1 MNVSLTIPEPS
12 VKSRLLCPTIDGMDT
27 SRLDLNLLVTLE
39 ALLTER
45 NVTRA
50 AARLSLSQPAV
61 SAQLARLRDVF
72 EDPLLLPA
80 QRGMTPT
87 AKALSLLE
95 PLRQALDQVRGVATS
110 HLNFDPATADLTV
123 TIAASDYLQAS
134 VLQPLVLRLRREA
147 PNVRIAVRHM
157 DPSQHAAQMARG
169 DIDLGLMQPIEAA
182 PSLRMRALFHERYVL
197 IARRGHP
204 ALDGK
209 VGGKQGGKPG
219 GKLSAKAFA
228 KLEQVIV
235 SPAGGAFST
244 PVDQALAG
252 LGLKRQVVLSAASF
266 LFVPDIVGRSD
277 LVALVPERLV
287 KGRAAGLLVLPPPL
301 PIDGFDIAMVW
312 HERNQGHA
320 AQRWLRDQV
329 HAVAASRAKPD
340 TGGVES

>member
-1 MNVSLTIPEPS
+1 
-12 VKSRLLCPTIDGMDT
+12 MDT

-39 ALLTER
+39 TLLNER

-50 AARLSLSQPAV
+50 AARLNLSQPAV

-95 PLRQALDQVRGVATS
+95 PLRQALDQVRGVASS

-123 TIAASDYLQAS
+123 TIAASDYLQTS

-147 PNVRIAVRHM
+147 PGVRIAVRHM
-157 DPSQHAAQMARG
+157 DPAQHAAQMARG
-169 DIDLGLMQPIEAA
+169 DVDLGLMQPIEAA

-204 ALDGK
+204 ALEGKADGK
-209 VGGKQGGKPG
+209 ATA
-219 GKLSAKAFA
+219 KLSAKAFA

-252 LGLKRQVVLSAASF
+252 LRLKRQVVLSAASF
-266 LFVPDIVGRSD
+266 LFVPDIVSRSD

-287 KGRAAGLLVLPPPL
+287 KGRAAGLQVLPPPL
-301 PIDGFDIAMVW
+301 PIEGFDIAMVW

-320 AQRWLRDQV
+320 AQRWLREQV
-329 HAVAASRAKPD
+329 LAVVGPRKDVTTS
-340 TGGVES
+340 

>member
-1 MNVSLTIPEPS
+1 
-12 VKSRLLCPTIDGMDT
+12 MDT

-39 ALLTER
+39 ALLAER

-61 SAQLARLRDVF
+61 SAQLARLREVF
-72 EDPLLLPA
+72 DDPLLLPA

-95 PLRQALDQVRGVATS
+95 PLRQALDQVRGVASS

-147 PNVRIAVRHM
+147 PGIRIAVRHM
-157 DPSQHAAQMARG
+157 DPAQHAAQMARG
-169 DIDLGLMQPIEAA
+169 DVDLGLMQPIEAA

-204 ALDGK
+204 A
-209 VGGKQGGKPG
+209 VA
-219 GKLSAKAFA
+219 GKLSARAFA
-228 KLEQVIV
+228 RLEQVIV

-266 LFVPDIVGRSD
+266 LFVPDIVSRSD

-287 KGRAAGLLVLPPPL
+287 KGRAAGLQVLTPPL
-301 PIDGFDIAMVW
+301 PIEGFDIAMVW
-312 HERNQGHA
+312 HERNQGHV
-320 AQRWLRDQV
+320 AQRWLREQV
-329 HAVAASRAKPD
+329 LAVAAPRKDVATS
-340 TGGVES
+340 

>member
-1 MNVSLTIPEPS
+1 
-12 VKSRLLCPTIDGMDT
+12 MDT

-95 PLRQALDQVRGVATS
+95 PLRQALDQVRGVASS

-147 PNVRIAVRHM
+147 PGIRIAVRHM

-169 DIDLGLMQPIEAA
+169 DVDLGLMQPIEAA
-182 PSLRMRALFHERYVL
+182 PSLRMRALFRERYVL

-204 ALDGK
+204 ALSAKPDGK
-209 VGGKQGGKPG
+209 SAGRPAGKIDGKPSA
-219 GKLSAKAFA
+219 KLSAKAFA

-320 AQRWLRDQV
+320 AQQWLREQV
-329 HAVAASRAKPD
+329 LAV
-340 TGGVES
+340 GGA

>member
-1 MNVSLTIPEPS
+1 MNGSLPIPNPS
-12 VKSRLLCPTIDGMDT
+12 VKSRLLCPTIDPMDT
-27 SRLDLNLLVTLE
+27 SRFDLNLLVTLE

-50 AARLSLSQPAV
+50 AARLNLSQPAV

-95 PLRQALDQVRGVATS
+95 PLRQALDQVRGVASS

-123 TIAASDYLQAS
+123 TIAASDYLQMA

-147 PNVRIAVRHM
+147 PAVRVAVRHM
-157 DPSQHAAQMARG
+157 DPTRHAEQMARG
-169 DIDLGLMQPIEAA
+169 EVDLGLMQPIEAA

-204 ALDGK
+204 ALTDKRGATPGTPPGTTPGTTPGTK
-209 VGGKQGGKPG
+209 AG

-244 PVDQALAG
+244 PVDEALAG

-266 LFVPDIVGRSD
+266 LFVPDIVSRSD

-287 KGRAAGLLVLPPPL
+287 KGRAAGLQVLEPPL
-301 PIDGFDIAMVW
+301 PIGGFDIAMVW

-329 HAVAASRAKPD
+329 LATS
-340 TGGVES
+340 

>member
-1 MNVSLTIPEPS
+1 
-12 VKSRLLCPTIDGMDT
+12 MDT

-39 ALLTER
+39 ALLNER

-72 EDPLLLPA
+72 DDPLLLPA

-95 PLRQALDQVRGVATS
+95 PLRLALDQVRNVASS

-123 TIAASDYLQAS
+123 TIAASDYLQTS

-147 PNVRIAVRHM
+147 PGIRIAVRHM
-157 DPSQHAAQMARG
+157 DPAQHAAQMARG
-169 DIDLGLMQPIEAA
+169 DVDLGLMQPIEAA

-197 IARRGHP
+197 VARRGHP
-204 ALDGK
+204 ALA
-209 VGGKQGGKPG
+209 GKPG
-219 GKLSAKAFA
+219 GKSIGKLSAKAFA

-266 LFVPDIVGRSD
+266 LFVPDIVSRSD

-287 KGRAAGLLVLPPPL
+287 KGRAAGLQVLAPPL
-301 PIDGFDIAMVW
+301 PIEGFDIAMVW
-312 HERNQGHA
+312 HERNQGHV
-320 AQRWLRDQV
+320 AQRWLREQML
-329 HAVAASRAKPD
+329 AV
-340 TGGVES
+340 GGA

>member
-1 MNVSLTIPEPS
+1 
-12 VKSRLLCPTIDGMDT
+12 MDT

-39 ALLTER
+39 TLLNER

-50 AARLSLSQPAV
+50 AARLNLSQPAV

-95 PLRQALDQVRGVATS
+95 PLRQALDQVRGVASS

-123 TIAASDYLQAS
+123 TIAASDYLQTS
-134 VLQPLVLRLRREA
+134 ILQPLVLRLRREA
-147 PNVRIAVRHM
+147 PGIRIAVRHM
-157 DPSQHAAQMARG
+157 DPAQHAAQMARG

-204 ALDGK
+204 ALA
-209 VGGKQGGKPG
+209 GKPG
-219 GKLSAKAFA
+219 GKATVKLSAKAFA

-244 PVDQALAG
+244 PVDQALAA
-252 LGLKRQVVLSAASF
+252 LGLKRQVVHSAASF
-266 LFVPDIVGRSD
+266 LFVPDIVSRSD

-287 KGRAAGLLVLPPPL
+287 KGRSAGLQVLTPPL
-301 PIDGFDIAMVW
+301 PIEGFDIAMVW

-320 AQRWLRDQV
+320 AQRWLREQV
-329 HAVAASRAKPD
+329 LAVGAPRKDVTTS
-340 TGGVES
+340 

>member
-1 MNVSLTIPEPS
+1 
-12 VKSRLLCPTIDGMDT
+12 MDT

-39 ALLTER
+39 TLLNER

-50 AARLSLSQPAV
+50 AARLNLSQPAV

-95 PLRQALDQVRGVATS
+95 PLRQALDQVRGVASS

-123 TIAASDYLQAS
+123 TIAASDYLQTS

-147 PNVRIAVRHM
+147 PGVRIAVRHM
-157 DPSQHAAQMARG
+157 DPAQHAAQMARG
-169 DIDLGLMQPIEAA
+169 DVDLGLMQPIEAA

-204 ALDGK
+204 ALEGKADGK
-209 VGGKQGGKPG
+209 ATA
-219 GKLSAKAFA
+219 KLSAKAFA

-252 LGLKRQVVLSAASF
+252 LRLKRQVVLSAASF
-266 LFVPDIVGRSD
+266 LFVPDIVSRSD

-287 KGRAAGLLVLPPPL
+287 KGRAAGLQVLTPPL
-301 PIDGFDIAMVW
+301 PIEGFDIAMVW

-320 AQRWLRDQV
+320 AQRRLREQV
-329 HAVAASRAKPD
+329 LAVVGPRKDVTTS
-340 TGGVES
+340 

>member
-1 MNVSLTIPEPS
+1 
-12 VKSRLLCPTIDGMDT
+12 MDT

-45 NVTRA
+45 HVTRA
-50 AARLSLSQPAV
+50 AARLNLSQPAV

-95 PLRQALDQVRGVATS
+95 PLRQALDQVRGVASS

-123 TIAASDYLQAS
+123 TIAASDYLQTS

-147 PNVRIAVRHM
+147 PGIRIAVRHM
-157 DPSQHAAQMARG
+157 DPAQHAAQMARG
-169 DIDLGLMQPIEAA
+169 DVDLGLMQPIEAA

-204 ALDGK
+204 ALA
-209 VGGKQGGKPG
+209 GKPG
-219 GKLSAKAFA
+219 KTGEKAAAKLSAKAFA

-244 PVDQALAG
+244 PVDQALAA

-266 LFVPDIVGRSD
+266 LFVPDIVARSD

-287 KGRAAGLLVLPPPL
+287 KGRSAGLQVLTPPL
-301 PIDGFDIAMVW
+301 PIEGFDIAMVW

-320 AQRWLRDQV
+320 AQRWLREQV
-329 HAVAASRAKPD
+329 LAVGASRD
-340 TGGVES
+340 GGTAGGTAS

>member
-1 MNVSLTIPEPS
+1 
-12 VKSRLLCPTIDGMDT
+12 MDT
-27 SRLDLNLLVTLE
+27 SRIDLNLLVTLE
-39 ALLTER
+39 ALLNER

-72 EDPLLLPA
+72 DDPLLLPA

-95 PLRQALDQVRGVATS
+95 PLRLALDQVRNVASS

-123 TIAASDYLQAS
+123 TIAASDYLQTS

-147 PNVRIAVRHM
+147 PGIRIAVRHM
-157 DPSQHAAQMARG
+157 DPAQHAAQMARG
-169 DIDLGLMQPIEAA
+169 DVDLGLMQPIEAA

-204 ALDGK
+204 ALA
-209 VGGKQGGKPG
+209 GKPG
-219 GKLSAKAFA
+219 GQAIGKLSAKAFA
-228 KLEQVIV
+228 RLEQVIV
-235 SPAGGAFST
+235 SLAGGAFST

-266 LFVPDIVGRSD
+266 LFVPDIVSRSD

-287 KGRAAGLLVLPPPL
+287 KGRAAGLQVLTPPL
-301 PIDGFDIAMVW
+301 PIEGFDIAMVW

-320 AQRWLRDQV
+320 AQRWLREQV
-329 HAVAASRAKPD
+329 LAV
-340 TGGVES
+340 GGA

>member
-1 MNVSLTIPEPS
+1 MSVSLTIANPS
-12 VKSRLLCPTIDGMDT
+12 VKSRLLCPTIQSMDT

-45 NVTRA
+45 NVTKA
-50 AARLSLSQPAV
+50 AARLGLSQPAV
-61 SAQLARLRDVF
+61 SAQLSRLRDVF

-87 AKALSLLE
+87 AKALSLFE
-95 PLRQALDQVRGVATS
+95 PLRQALDQVRGVASS
-110 HLNFDPATADLTV
+110 HLHFEPGSAELTV

-134 VLQPLVLRLRREA
+134 VLRPLVLRLRREA
-147 PNVRIAVRHM
+147 PGVRIAVRHL
-157 DPSQHAAQMARG
+157 DPHQHAAQMARG
-169 DIDLGLMQPIEAA
+169 DVDLGLMQPIEAA
-182 PSLRMRALFHERYVL
+182 DSLRLRPLFHERYVL

-204 ALDGK
+204 AVSGRLT
-209 VGGKQGGKPG
+209 
-219 GKLSAKAFA
+219 AKAFS
-228 KLEQVIV
+228 KLEQVVV

-252 LGLKRQVVLSAASF
+252 LGLTRQVVLSAASF

-287 KGRAAGLLVLPPPL
+287 KGQAAGLQVLPPPL

-312 HERNQGHA
+312 HERNHGHA

-329 HAVAASRAKPD
+329 FAIAGPRARAGTDAAPS
-340 TGGVES
+340 

>member
-1 MNVSLTIPEPS
+1 
-12 VKSRLLCPTIDGMDT
+12 MDT
-27 SRLDLNLLVTLE
+27 SRFDLNLLVTLE

-123 TIAASDYLQAS
+123 TIAASDYLQTS
-134 VLQPLVLRLRREA
+134 VLHPLVLRLRREA
-147 PNVRIAVRHM
+147 PGIRIAVRHM

-169 DIDLGLMQPIEAA
+169 DVDLGLMQPIEAA
-182 PSLRMRALFHERYVL
+182 PSLRMRTLFHERYVL

-204 ALDGK
+204 ALRTT
-209 VGGKQGGKPG
+209 PG
-219 GKLSAKAFA
+219 GQPAAKLSAKAFA

-266 LFVPDIVGRSD
+266 LFVPDIVSRSD

-287 KGRAAGLLVLPPPL
+287 KGRSAGLQVLTPPL

-320 AQRWLRDQV
+320 AQQWLREQV
-329 HAVAASRAKPD
+329 LAV
-340 TGGVES
+340 GGA

>member
-1 MNVSLTIPEPS
+1 
-12 VKSRLLCPTIDGMDT
+12 MDT

-39 ALLTER
+39 TLLNER

-50 AARLSLSQPAV
+50 AARLNLSQPAV

-95 PLRQALDQVRGVATS
+95 PLRQALDQVRGVASS

-123 TIAASDYLQAS
+123 TIAASDYLQTS

-147 PNVRIAVRHM
+147 PGVRIAVRHM
-157 DPSQHAAQMARG
+157 DPAQHAAQMARG
-169 DIDLGLMQPIEAA
+169 DVDLGLMQPIEAA

-204 ALDGK
+204 ALEGKADGK
-209 VGGKQGGKPG
+209 ATA
-219 GKLSAKAFA
+219 KLSAKAFA
-228 KLEQVIV
+228 RLEQVIV

-266 LFVPDIVGRSD
+266 LFVPDIVSRSD

-287 KGRAAGLLVLPPPL
+287 KGRAAGLQVLTPPL
-301 PIDGFDIAMVW
+301 PIEGFDIAMVW

-320 AQRWLRDQV
+320 AQRWLREQV
-329 HAVAASRAKPD
+329 LAVAAPRKDVTTS
-340 TGGVES
+340 

>member
-1 MNVSLTIPEPS
+1 
-12 VKSRLLCPTIDGMDT
+12 MDT

-61 SAQLARLRDVF
+61 SAQLSRLRDVF
-72 EDPLLLPA
+72 QDPLLLPA

-95 PLRQALDQVRGVATS
+95 PLRQALDQVRNVATS
-110 HLNFDPATADLTV
+110 HLHFDPAHAELTV
-123 TIAASDYLQAS
+123 TIAATDYLQAA

-147 PNVRIAVRHM
+147 PGVRIAVRHM
-157 DPSQHAAQMARG
+157 DPRQHAAQLAQG
-169 DIDLGLMQPIEAA
+169 DVDLGLMQPIEADG
-182 PSLRMRALFHERYVL
+182 SLRQRPLFHERYVL

-204 ALDGK
+204 A
-209 VGGKQGGKPG
+209 VA

-228 KLEQVIV
+228 KLEQVVV
-235 SPAGGAFST
+235 SPSGGAFST

-277 LVALVPERLV
+277 LIALVPERLV
-287 KGRAAGLLVLPPPL
+287 KGRAAGLQVLAPPL

-312 HERNQGHA
+312 HERNHGHA
-320 AQRWLRDQV
+320 GHRWLRDQLA
-329 HAVAASRAKPD
+329 AVVAPRAKPGTETD
-340 TGGVES
+340 PA

>member
-1 MNVSLTIPEPS
+1 
-12 VKSRLLCPTIDGMDT
+12 MDT

-45 NVTRA
+45 HVTRA
-50 AARLSLSQPAV
+50 AARLNLSQPAV

-95 PLRQALDQVRGVATS
+95 PLRQALDQVRGVASS

-123 TIAASDYLQAS
+123 TIAASDYLQTS

-147 PNVRIAVRHM
+147 PGIRIAVRHM
-157 DPSQHAAQMARG
+157 DPAQHAAQMARG
-169 DIDLGLMQPIEAA
+169 DVDLGLMQPIEAA

-204 ALDGK
+204 ALAS
-209 VGGKQGGKPG
+209 KPG
-219 GKLSAKAFA
+219 KTGEKAPAKLSAKAFA

-244 PVDQALAG
+244 PVDQALAA

-266 LFVPDIVGRSD
+266 LFVPDIVARSD

-287 KGRAAGLLVLPPPL
+287 KGRSAGLQVLTPPL
-301 PIDGFDIAMVW
+301 PIEGFDIAMVW

-320 AQRWLRDQV
+320 AQRWLREQV
-329 HAVAASRAKPD
+329 LAVGASRD
-340 TGGVES
+340 GGTAGGTAS

>member
-1 MNVSLTIPEPS
+1 
-12 VKSRLLCPTIDGMDT
+12 MDT

-39 ALLTER
+39 ALLSER

-61 SAQLARLRDVF
+61 SAQLARLREVF
-72 EDPLLLPA
+72 DDPLLLPA

-123 TIAASDYLQAS
+123 TIAASDYLQTS

-147 PNVRIAVRHM
+147 PGVRIAVRHM
-157 DPSQHAAQMARG
+157 DPAQHAAQMARG
-169 DIDLGLMQPIEAA
+169 DIDLGLMQPVEAA

-204 ALDGK
+204 ALAGK
-209 VGGKQGGKPG
+209 TIA
-219 GKLSAKAFA
+219 KLSAKAFA

-266 LFVPDIVGRSD
+266 LFVPDIVSRSD

-287 KGRAAGLLVLPPPL
+287 KGRAAGLQVLTPPL
-301 PIDGFDIAMVW
+301 PIEGFDIAMVW

-320 AQRWLRDQV
+320 AQRWLREQV
-329 HAVAASRAKPD
+329 LAVAAPRQEVTTS
-340 TGGVES
+340 

>member
-1 MNVSLTIPEPS
+1 
-12 VKSRLLCPTIDGMDT
+12 MDT

-39 ALLTER
+39 ALLSER

-61 SAQLARLRDVF
+61 SAQLARLREVF
-72 EDPLLLPA
+72 DDPLLLPA

-95 PLRQALDQVRGVATS
+95 PLRQALDQVRSVATS

-123 TIAASDYLQAS
+123 TIAASDYLQTS

-147 PNVRIAVRHM
+147 PGVRIAVRHM
-157 DPSQHAAQMARG
+157 DPAQHAAQMARG
-169 DIDLGLMQPIEAA
+169 DIDLGLMQPVEAA

-204 ALDGK
+204 ALAGK
-209 VGGKQGGKPG
+209 TIA
-219 GKLSAKAFA
+219 KLSAKAFA

-266 LFVPDIVGRSD
+266 LFVPDIVSRSD

-287 KGRAAGLLVLPPPL
+287 KGRAAGLQVLTPPL
-301 PIDGFDIAMVW
+301 PIEGFDIAMVW

-320 AQRWLRDQV
+320 AQRWLREQV
-329 HAVAASRAKPD
+329 LAVAAPRQEVTTS
-340 TGGVES
+340 

>member
-1 MNVSLTIPEPS
+1 
-12 VKSRLLCPTIDGMDT
+12 MDT

-95 PLRQALDQVRGVATS
+95 PLRQSLDQVRGVATS

-209 VGGKQGGKPG
+209 VGGKQSGKQAGKPG

-266 LFVPDIVGRSD
+266 LFVPDIVSRSD

-329 HAVAASRAKPD
+329 HGVAASRAKPD
-340 TGGVES
+340 TGGAES